1 MSQNIE
7 EMKAYLEETADE
19 LNSLQSMDV
28 MEMYRYLTELGKSL
42 VELPAAERVPENFVQ
57 GCTSNVYISAR
68 CEGGRMV
75 FGGSSEAHIVRGYV
89 AVLVTALSGLSP
101 ADILANTQPAI
112 EAFAEGTNIRATL
125 TPSRAN
131 AFGNIY
137 KLMRQK
143 AQANLDNAV
152 R

>member
-1 MSQNIE
+1 MSKTIE
-7 EMKAYLEETADE
+7 ELTAFLEETAEE

-28 MEMYRYLTELGKSL
+28 MEMYRHLTELGKAL
-42 VELPAAERVPENFVQ
+42 PELPPAERTPDNFVQ
-57 GCTSNVYISAR
+57 GCTSNVYISGR
-68 CEGGRMV
+68 CVNGRMA

-89 AVLVTALSGLSP
+89 AILVEGLSGLSP
-101 ADILANTQPAI
+101 RDLLERSQGPV
-112 EAFAEGTNIRATL
+112 EAFAEGTNIRATI

-143 AQANLDNAV
+143 AEACLS
-152 R
+152 